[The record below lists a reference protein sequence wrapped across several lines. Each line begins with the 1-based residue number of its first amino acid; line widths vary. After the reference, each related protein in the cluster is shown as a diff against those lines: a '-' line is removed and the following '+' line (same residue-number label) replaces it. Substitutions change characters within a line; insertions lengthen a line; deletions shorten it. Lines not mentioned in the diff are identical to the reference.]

1 MFSDFLS
8 LSSGESVF
16 DFQSSSGGFLW
27 PGFGE
32 NVRVLDWILRRCE
45 GTAKA
50 DKSAVGLVPAE
61 GEINLEGLDEPV
73 DMEQLFSVPK
83 QFWLEEVRTFIY
95 PLRPW
100 NTRSHFLSKMYP

>member
-1 MFSDFLS
+1 M
-8 LSSGESVF
+8 
-16 DFQSSSGGFLW
+16 
-27 PGFGE
+27 
-32 NVRVLDWILRRCE
+32 LDWILRRCE

>member
-1 MFSDFLS
+1 M
-8 LSSGESVF
+8 F

-83 QFWLEEVRTFIY
+83 QFWFEEVRTFWFFIHRV
-95 PLRPW
+95 LRILAPI
-100 NTRSHFLSKMYP
+100 FLSKMYP

>member
-1 MFSDFLS
+1 M
-8 LSSGESVF
+8 F

-83 QFWLEEVRTFIY
+83 QFWLEEVRTFLFVFIHRV
-95 PLRPW
+95 LRIPAPI
-100 NTRSHFLSKMYP
+100 FLSKMYL